1 MKNSELI
8 LDYFFVQTKSTF
20 SNNVLCFVF
29 ILFTA
34 PEVIGKKKYG
44 TSVDW
49 WGLGCLIYEMIA
61 GQSPFRDKRERPNSS
76 EMELRIQ
83 TVNEDYSNK
92 FSVEA
97 KDLCSK
103 VSSTKQSA

>member
-1 MKNSELI
+1 M
-8 LDYFFVQTKSTF
+8 F
-20 SNNVLCFVF
+20 CFVFF

-76 EMELRIQ
+76 EMEIRIQ